1 MEEGAGWSGGGP
13 ARKLLAST
21 RCMKVCW
28 KEFIVN
34 DNCWIDVAP
43 YILPWSMGIIMIL
56 ICVLYV
62 TQIEW
67 DNFSNHKK
75 FSTYHFVTIAGV
87 NCPTQRQL
95 TPYFIAHIAIP
106 GVNFPTQGKFTPFF
120 LIFFLEKLRQL
131 THVVGTLSHKGIA
144 RRALPASGGKD
155 VDGGNRKVNKG
166 EWYSC
171 V

>member
-1 MEEGAGWSGGGP
+1 MEEGGGWSGGGP

-21 RCMKVCW
+21 RCLKVCW
-28 KEFIVN
+28 KELIVN

-56 ICVLYV
+56 ICLFYV
-62 TQIEW
+62 PQIEW

-87 NCPTQRQL
+87 NCLTQRQL

-106 GVNFPTQGKFTPFF
+106 GVNCPTQGKFTPCYYHK
-120 LIFFLEKLRQL
+120 IYSKRQSITRGEL
-131 THVVGTLSHKGIA
+131 F
-144 RRALPASGGKD
+144 SGEFPG
-155 VDGGNRKVNKG
+155 
-166 EWYSC
+166 
-171 V
+171 